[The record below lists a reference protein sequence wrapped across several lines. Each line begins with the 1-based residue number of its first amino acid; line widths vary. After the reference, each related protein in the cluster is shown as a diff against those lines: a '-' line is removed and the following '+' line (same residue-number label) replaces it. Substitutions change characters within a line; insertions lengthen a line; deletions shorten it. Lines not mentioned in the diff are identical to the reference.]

1 MLIKPGMCVKYN
13 SKKWCTA
20 QYGVVVSKKAKGKF
34 WIVNYGYLIINEPY
48 MDIELIN
55 LKDVVSM
62 DQIEC
67 INHIGIY
74 NVANIQYLLHLK
86 TDVHEFHENIFLA
99 LLSVHER
106 LKRVFNE
113 YYIKQDCFWEDIYK
127 GKEKEFIEEIADAT
141 KISDFKDFFYFD
153 GTINR
158 GTN

>member
-1 MLIKPGMCVKYN
+1 MFIKPGMCVKYN

-86 TDVHEFHENIFLA
+86 ADVHEFHENIFLA

-127 GKEKEFIEEIADAT
+127 GKEKEFIEEIGDAT
-141 KISDFKDFFYFD
+141 KISDLKDIFYFD

>member
-1 MLIKPGMCVKYN
+1 MPAAKNTLYARYN
-13 SKKWCTA
+13 
-20 QYGVVVSKKAKGKF
+20 QM
-34 WIVNYGYLIINEPY
+34 EPY

-55 LKDVVSM
+55 LKDVIST

-86 TDVHEFHENIFLA
+86 ADVHEFHENIFLA

>member
-1 MLIKPGMCVKYN
+1 MFIKPGMCVKYN

-86 TDVHEFHENIFLA
+86 ADVHEFHENIFLA

-127 GKEKEFIEEIADAT
+127 GKEKQE
-141 KISDFKDFFYFD
+141 SL
-153 GTINR
+153 
-158 GTN
+158 

>member
-13 SKKWCTA
+13 SKRWYTA

-86 TDVHEFHENIFLA
+86 ADVHEFHENIFLA
-99 LLSVHER
+99 LRYFHER